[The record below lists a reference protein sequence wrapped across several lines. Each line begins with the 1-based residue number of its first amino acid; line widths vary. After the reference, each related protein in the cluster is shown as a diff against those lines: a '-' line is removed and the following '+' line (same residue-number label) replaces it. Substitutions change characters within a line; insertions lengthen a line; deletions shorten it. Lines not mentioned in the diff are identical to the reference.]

1 MAEEF
6 EAQLAKQ
13 EIYPEYLCFKELAVY
28 ASVCV
33 NTLKKWKSCGMPVY
47 QVGGVN
53 RVKRTEFDAWMWQFR
68 KGTEST
74 DLDSVWEEVMK
85 EEV

>member
-1 MAEEF
+1 MP
-6 EAQLAKQ
+6 KQ
-13 EIYPEYLCFKELAVY
+13 EVYPEYLPFKDLAVY

-47 QVGGVN
+47 QVGGVLLV
-53 RVKRTEFDAWMWQFR
+53 RKSEFDAWMRQFR

-74 DLDSVWEEVMK
+74 DLNSVWEEVMK